1 VKFFIP
7 HAKDKK
13 EAEKV
18 FQGIK
23 KFTKKSVGW
32 DATDRRI
39 FSLTYLHDRKKYH
52 SEVGKPDDRVNEE
65 VVAILESVIRG
76 EPVLVGKEEVKRI
89 IDFEK

>member
-65 VVAILESVIRG
+65 VVAILESG
-76 EPVLVGKEEVKRI
+76 S
-89 IDFEK
+89 EKNHRF